1 MDTTIAID
9 ERLEYFQEL
18 EQATRMLNHPG
29 ESLVLQG
36 DFLYMVE
43 RVDVCIDYLK
53 AHVSGSYC
61 LLHHVAM
68 LKYQLHSDTSKKQR
82 YIYSASNSV

>member
-53 AHVSGSYC
+53 AHVRDFLLVSSG
-61 LLHHVAM
+61 LLRRFVCSDISRKQ
-68 LKYQLHSDTSKKQR
+68 KY
-82 YIYSASNSV
+82 ICFAFNSA